1 MRGWQVRTLG
11 PGFNKVDGTFVIPSQ
26 TGDLKFELD
35 AEMRFRLFWKLEG
48 ALFAEAGNVWRMD
61 ALSGPFL
68 KSIAA
73 DWGAGIRVNLDF
85 ILLRLDFGVKM
96 HEPSRPEGSRWIGPS
111 QWFKGGDNHAI
122 HFGVGYPF

>member
-1 MRGWQVRTLG
+1 M
-11 PGFNKVDGTFVIPSQ
+11 IPSQ

-61 ALSGPFL
+61 TLSGPFL

-96 HEPSRPEGSRWIGPS
+96 HEPSRPAGSRWIGPS

>member
-11 PGFNKVDGTFVIPSQ
+11 PGFNKVDDTFVIPSQ

-73 DWGAGIRVNLDF
+73 DWGAGIRGNLDF

>member
-11 PGFNKVDGTFVIPSQ
+11 PGFNKVDDTFVIPSQ

-111 QWFKGGDNHAI
+111 QLFKGGDNHAI